1 MIMHRDA
8 MLGISEFFFWI
19 LGGVPLVNS
28 IWIFPYVFLAS
39 VLMIIPFYLAVTYG
53 KNKIKSLPAIIFIVS
68 FYPLLIIDIGPPIVQ
83 MQMMQ
88 ECETVQHVI
97 STDLVENHIM
107 DIRQC
112 RIKENYYGDF
122 GEWSIGGNG

>member
-1 MIMHRDA
+1 MFRDA

-39 VLMIIPFYLAVTYG
+39 VLMIIPFFLAVTHG
-53 KNKIKSLPAIIFIVS
+53 KNKIRSLPAIIFLVS
-68 FYPLLIIDIGPPIVQ
+68 FYPLLIIGMGPPIVQ
-83 MQMMQ
+83 MQMLQ
-88 ECETVQHVI
+88 ECQVVHLDV
-97 STDLVENHIM
+97 STDLVENHSM
-107 DIRQC
+107 GIRQC

-122 GEWSIGGNG
+122 GDWTIGGNGQ